1 MNNDLTTW
9 KEWLEQ
15 HQQAQKAVS
24 AATVKASEARH
35 QMEAAEGH
43 LTYLTRQESPHGL
56 IIDDPATPE
65 QIQKVMEHL
74 AKKLERIATQTY
86 RDNPIRQELNH
97 IRNKLKQARTRF
109 EENQA
114 THAECSEAQTQ
125 AEKAL
130 ASIVKAR
137 PEASPQALEAVTQA
151 IDAHQQHIDK
161 INVTITAMK
170 DSKSIIA
177 DLEGQAR
184 RAAEEVDRLEAS
196 ALLGEVNET
205 AKGQAT
211 TTLAKARKAAEK
223 AAEQAEKQ
231 ASGRR
236 GLEKIRDDLQ
246 AELSELESLQRGV
259 GYEVGKAAI
268 AKAERE
274 LLDAIEVVELQ
285 GRVAALN
292 EARDEANFYAPEG
305 NRYSSAHIELKLSH
319 FYMVNAPERL
329 EY

>member
-1 MNNDLTTW
+1 MNDNLNTW
-9 KEWLEQ
+9 KAWLEQ
-15 HQQAQKAVS
+15 HQEAQKVVS
-24 AATVKASEARH
+24 AATVKASEARQH
-35 QMEAAEGH
+35 MDTAERH
-43 LTYLTRQESPHGL
+43 LTYLTQQEGPHGL
-56 IIDDPATPE
+56 IIGDPATPE
-65 QIQKVMEHL
+65 QVQKVMEHL
-74 AKKLERIATQTY
+74 AKKLERSATR
-86 RDNPIRQELNH
+86 RDDPIRQELQRAWND
-97 IRNKLKQARTRF
+97 LKHTRTRF
-109 EENQA
+109 EEAQA
-114 THAECSEAQTQ
+114 VYAECSEAQTQ

-137 PEASPQALEAVTQA
+137 PEASPQALEVVTQA
-151 IDAHQQHIDK
+151 MDAHQQHIDK

-177 DLEGQAR
+177 DLEDQAR

-196 ALLGEVNET
+196 ALMGEVDET

-236 GLEKIRDDLQ
+236 GLERIRDDLQ
-246 AELSELESLQRGV
+246 AELNELESLQRGV

-274 LLDAIEVVELQ
+274 LLEAIEVAGLQ
-285 GRVAALN
+285 DRVAAMN
-292 EARDEANFYAPEG
+292 AARDEASFYAPEG
-305 NRYSSAHIELKLSH
+305 TGYNSAHIELRVSP
-319 FYMVNAPERL
+319 FYMMDAPERL

>member
-1 MNNDLTTW
+1 MNDNLNTW

-24 AATVKASEARH
+24 AATVKASDARH
-35 QMEAAEGH
+35 KMETAERH
-43 LTYLTRQESPHGL
+43 LTHLTWQESPDGL
-56 IIDDPATPE
+56 VIDHPATPE
-65 QIQKVMEHL
+65 QVQKVVEYL
-74 AKKLERIATQTY
+74 AKKLERSATH
-86 RDNPIRQELNH
+86 RDDPIRKELH
-97 IRNKLKQARTRF
+97 HVWSKLKQARTRF

-137 PEASPQALEAVTQA
+137 PEVSPQALEAVTQA
-151 IDAHQQHIDK
+151 MADLQQRVDK
-161 INVTITAMK
+161 INATVAAMK
-170 DSKSIIA
+170 DSDSIAA
-177 DLEGQAR
+177 DLEAQAR
-184 RAAEEVDRLEAS
+184 SAAEEVERLEAS
-196 ALLGEVNET
+196 ALLGEVDEA
-205 AKGQAT
+205 AKGQAA
-211 TTLAKARKAAEK
+211 TTLARARKAAEK

-231 ASGRR
+231 AAARR
-236 GLEKIRDDLQ
+236 GLNKMRDDLQ

-274 LLDAIEVVELQ
+274 LLDAIEVAELQ

-305 NRYSSAHIELKLSH
+305 TGYNSAHIELRLSP

>member
-1 MNNDLTTW
+1 MNDNLNTW
-9 KEWLEQ
+9 KTWLEQ
-15 HQQAQKAVS
+15 HQETQKAVS
-24 AATVKASEARH
+24 AATVKATEARH
-35 QMEAAEGH
+35 QMETAEGH
-43 LTYLTRQESPHGL
+43 LTYLTQQEGPHGL
-56 IIDDPATPE
+56 IIGHPATPE
-65 QIQKVMEHL
+65 QVQKVMEHL
-74 AKKLERIATQTY
+74 AKKLERSATR
-86 RDNPIRQELNH
+86 RDDPIRQELQRAWND
-97 IRNKLKQARTRF
+97 LKHTRTRF
-109 EENQA
+109 EEAQA
-114 THAECSEAQTQ
+114 VYAECSEVQTQ

-151 IDAHQQHIDK
+151 MDAHQQHIDQ
-161 INVTITAMK
+161 INGTITAMK

-177 DLEGQAR
+177 DLEDQAR

-196 ALLGEVNET
+196 ALLGEVDEP

-246 AELSELESLQRGV
+246 AELTELESLQRGV

-274 LLDAIEVVELQ
+274 LLEAIEVAGLQ
-285 GRVAALN
+285 DRVAAINAARN
-292 EARDEANFYAPEG
+292 EANSFAPEG
-305 NRYSSAHIELKLSH
+305 TGYSSAHIEMKLSH
-319 FYMVNAPERL
+319 FYTMDAPERL

>member
-1 MNNDLTTW
+1 MNDNLNTW
-9 KEWLEQ
+9 KAWLEQ
-15 HQQAQKAVS
+15 HQQAQKVVS

-35 QMEAAEGH
+35 QMEMAELH
-43 LTYLTRQESPHGL
+43 LTSLTHRESPHGL
-56 IIDDPATPE
+56 QISQPATPE
-65 QIQKVMEHL
+65 QVQKVTGAL
-74 AKKLERIATQTY
+74 TAKLERS
-86 RDNPIRQELNH
+86 
-97 IRNKLKQARTRF
+97 
-109 EENQA
+109 A
-114 THAECSEAQTQ
+114 THKHDPSRLELQKALSDLQKARGRYDEAHATHVELSDEQSQ

-130 ASIVKAR
+130 TAIVKDR
-137 PEASPQALEAVTQA
+137 PEATPQALEAVTQA
-151 IDAHQQHIDK
+151 MDAHQQHIDK

-177 DLEGQAR
+177 DLEDQAR

-196 ALLGEVNET
+196 ALMGEVDET

-236 GLEKIRDDLQ
+236 GLERIRDDLQ
-246 AELSELESLQRGV
+246 AELTELESLQRGV

-274 LLDAIEVVELQ
+274 LLEAIEVAGLQ
-285 GRVAALN
+285 DRVAAIN
-292 EARDEANFYAPEG
+292 AARDEASFYAPEG
-305 NRYSSAHIELKLSH
+305 TGYNSAHIELRLST
-319 FYMVNAPERL
+319 FYMMDAPERL
-329 EY
+329 EF

>member
-35 QMEAAEGH
+35 QMETAEGH
-43 LTYLTRQESPHGL
+43 LTYLTRQERPHGL
-56 IIDDPATPE
+56 IIDDPAPPE
-65 QIQKVMEHL
+65 QVQKVVEYL
-74 AKKLERIATQTY
+74 TKKLERSATH
-86 RDNPIRQELNH
+86 RDDTIHKELHH

-109 EENQA
+109 EENHA
-114 THAECSEAQTQ
+114 THVECSEAQTQ
-125 AEKAL
+125 AEKTL

-151 IDAHQQHIDK
+151 MADLQQRVDK
-161 INVTITAMK
+161 INATVAAMK
-170 DSKSIIA
+170 DSGSIVA
-177 DLEGQAR
+177 DLEAKAR
-184 RAAEEVDRLEAS
+184 SAAEEVERLEAS
-196 ALLGEVNET
+196 ALLGEVDEA

-231 ASGRR
+231 AAARR
-236 GLEKIRDDLQ
+236 GLEKMRSDLQ
-246 AELSELESLQRGV
+246 AELTELGSLQRGV

-268 AKAERE
+268 TKAERE
-274 LLDAIEVVELQ
+274 LLDAIEVAELQ
-285 GRVAALN
+285 GRVAVLN

-305 NRYSSAHIELKLSH
+305 TGYNSAHIELRLSP